1 MITADYP
8 RDLGGYGSAP
18 PHPRWP
24 NGARIAI
31 SFVLNYEEGGERTI
45 LDGDPCSESYLVP
58 EISQAPALAGER
70 ALQVESLYEYG
81 SRSGFWRI
89 LRLFNERRMPFTCW
103 AVGIALAR
111 NAEAATAMVEG
122 GHEVASHSWRWLD
135 YSAMPED
142 EERRHI
148 RATVDTIRQLTGQGP
163 RGWYTGRISANT
175 RRLVMEEA
183 PEVFY
188 DSDSYSDDLP
198 YWTKVGDKPRLIVPY
213 ALDTNDFK
221 FSLSPGW
228 TSGEDFT
235 AYLKATFDHLHREGG
250 QAPKMMSVGL
260 HCRLTGR
267 PARAEALG
275 RFLDYVAGQKD
286 VWICRREEIARH
298 WITHFPA
305 KG

>member
-1 MITADYP
+1 MTADYP
-8 RDLGGYGSAP
+8 RDLQGYGSAP

-24 NGARIAI
+24 NGAKIAI
-31 SFVLNYEEGGERTI
+31 SFVVNYEEGGERTI
-45 LDGDPCSESYLVP
+45 LDGDACSENYLVP
-58 EISQAPALAGER
+58 EISQAPALEGER
-70 ALQVESLYEYG
+70 ALSVESLYEYG

-111 NAEAATAMVEG
+111 NPCVATAMVEG
-122 GHEVASHSWRWLD
+122 GHEVASHSWRWFD

-142 EERRHI
+142 EERQHI
-148 RATVDTIRQLTGQGP
+148 RMTVDTIRQLTGLGP
-163 RGWYTGRISANT
+163 RGWYTGRVSVNT

-188 DSDSYSDDLP
+188 DSDSYNDDLP
-198 YWTKVGDKPRLIVPY
+198 YWTRVGGKPRLIVPY
-213 ALDTNDFK
+213 ALDSNDFK

-235 AYLKATFDHLHREGG
+235 TYLKAAFDHLHREGA

-275 RFLDYVAGQKD
+275 RFLDYIARQKD
-286 VWICRREEIARH
+286 VWVCRREEIARH
-298 WITHFPA
+298 WVTRFPVN
-305 KG
+305 G